1 MSVVPYTK
9 PNYISFK
16 EVSFESRRCL
26 HWMFLYPDYSHE
38 MLNYIVNTDLSD
50 VETLIVSVNE
60 WTVSEWPVILG
71 LLSRLYLKSL
81 RSLILYC
88 IFDFVLI

>member
-1 MSVVPYTK
+1 MPYTK

-26 HWMFLYPDYSHE
+26 HWAFLYPDYSHE

-88 IFDFVLI
+88 IYSFYLS

>member
-1 MSVVPYTK
+1 
-9 PNYISFK
+9 
-16 EVSFESRRCL
+16 
-26 HWMFLYPDYSHE
+26 MFLYQDYSHE
-38 MLNYIVNTDLSD
+38 MLNYIVNTDFSD

-81 RSLILYC
+81 STLILYC
-88 IFDFVLI
+88 IHSFRS

>member
-1 MSVVPYTK
+1 
-9 PNYISFK
+9 
-16 EVSFESRRCL
+16 
-26 HWMFLYPDYSHE
+26 

-88 IFDFVLI
+88 IYSFYLS